1 MLTIEVFNGKKIN
14 INIVKGQITE
24 IRKYLENDKKL
35 NTQKASISQNQIS
48 IMVSGQREIVVY
60 SKVQDIILSIGQQ
73 VSIGFLE
80 NERDNYLI
88 LYNQENR
95 QLSLFQDGNWLKL
108 LDKHKMLRPKRY
120 VLWSILLTAIISL
133 NFVLGLLGMAT
144 NALGGLIGDG
154 SLLYAFCPIFIFKY
168 FFNESFFHHL
178 FLEPLFLWFFLSIW
192 GFFYFISTRIFL
204 YFWKDQAVDKIREK
218 IVRSFKEEVDS

>member
-73 VSIGFLE
+73 VSIGFF
-80 NERDNYLI
+80 R
-88 LYNQENR
+88 
-95 QLSLFQDGNWLKL
+95 K
-108 LDKHKMLRPKRY
+108 
-120 VLWSILLTAIISL
+120 
-133 NFVLGLLGMAT
+133 
-144 NALGGLIGDG
+144 
-154 SLLYAFCPIFIFKY
+154 
-168 FFNESFFHHL
+168 
-178 FLEPLFLWFFLSIW
+178 
-192 GFFYFISTRIFL
+192 
-204 YFWKDQAVDKIREK
+204 
-218 IVRSFKEEVDS
+218 